1 VLQGE
6 LPRSGFISDDNPVLV
21 NHYPRPPWAQFG
33 PPQFFPLFNDT
44 HLKLPAAQQKELE
57 VLTAAASY
65 HSDHVQLLHECA
77 VASGQPLFASLRD
90 DANGVLTLLK
100 KRINA
105 LTVMAA
111 KGTAAGVYV
120 AEATINPLAN
130 ALDDPDSRAALQQYN
145 TQELRRDLNTAVWGG
160 RGRGN
165 GRGAGRGGA
174 YGGYSGAYSAG
185 GAAAGA
191 AGFRP
196 AIAPAAAGAGTP
208 AQTPNAGAAGGR
220 GGRGGRGRGRFGGFA
235 SN

>member
-1 VLQGE
+1 MQPEGESAGSAPPFNQADQRPEGAAEGAGEAQANAPPAANLDLSELLRQALVGALAPPAAPAGNPAVPVFEHPDRQAVLQGE

-145 TQELRRDLNTAVWGG
+145 TQ
-160 RGRGN
+160 
-165 GRGAGRGGA
+165 
-174 YGGYSGAYSAG
+174 
-185 GAAAGA
+185 
-191 AGFRP
+191 
-196 AIAPAAAGAGTP
+196 
-208 AQTPNAGAAGGR
+208 
-220 GGRGGRGRGRFGGFA
+220 
-235 SN
+235 

>member
-1 VLQGE
+1 MKAQALLRLSTKQISVQKVQLKVPAK
-6 LPRSGFISDDNPVLV
+6 LRPTPRPPPTWTFPSFFVKLSSAPSPLRPRPLVIQQFQFSNTQIAKPCCKASSCVRASSPTTTPFCQV

-145 TQELRRDLNTAVWGG
+145 TQ
-160 RGRGN
+160 
-165 GRGAGRGGA
+165 
-174 YGGYSGAYSAG
+174 
-185 GAAAGA
+185 
-191 AGFRP
+191 
-196 AIAPAAAGAGTP
+196 
-208 AQTPNAGAAGGR
+208 
-220 GGRGGRGRGRFGGFA
+220 
-235 SN
+235 